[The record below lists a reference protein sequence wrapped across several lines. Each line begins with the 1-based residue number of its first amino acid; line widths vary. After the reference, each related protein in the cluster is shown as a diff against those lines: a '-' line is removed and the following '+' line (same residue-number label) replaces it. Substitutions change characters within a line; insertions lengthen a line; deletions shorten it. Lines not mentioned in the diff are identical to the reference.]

1 MRKDGSSKRHPTL
14 WWTLSTAAV
23 LLTGSFIMMS
33 RQYQYVAT
41 QARQI
46 EEMTRENR
54 RLGETIKATSG
65 ENATLKQRLA
75 EQVAVLEALEQQR
88 SKGKPGSE
96 APIRSV
102 EDLPLVRQLKEDL
115 SAAQAAASHS
125 ETKAMEL
132 EGQVEKSA
140 AENKQLLAV
149 NADLTDQL
157 STANH
162 LAEALRAELKTNTDR
177 LLQVE
182 VANRKLSDEAGT
194 HNRRLSDGQKVFS
207 ELQTLHRRREVY
219 LTNLVNRYRDITEQY
234 RRVSGVL
241 DNRRDHEVGGAG
253 AAEVGRIQNAISA
266 AEDDLRQIGNLNAQI
281 QRLQKLLPAK

>member
-234 RRVSGVL
+234 RRVSVVIE
-241 DNRRDHEVGGAG
+241 NRRDHEAAGGGA
-253 AAEVGRIQNAISA
+253 EVSRIQNAISA